1 MLSIS
6 EFSEMCCLS
15 PQTLRFYHSEGLLVP
30 AGVDERTGYRSY
42 LFGQVEQAMLITVLR
57 RAGMSVKTVR
67 RALEEPNE
75 RLPLLDQHSEEVQR
89 RRRDQDEAIDEARRF
104 FDAWPQPRLRR
115 VPATTVAAK
124 PVSTPLI
131 GNDQD
136 DWDEVGA
143 AVTATVAELAET
155 AESCGAVVSGTPWRT
170 WVDATPELRSLTS
183 EGLYW
188 SVEVPVAADGQAIA
202 ALSDEVEVHDFAARD
217 ELSIF
222 IPGRDSMEKYSTALA
237 RLAGHP
243 LDAAYIDVSRM
254 RFVLH
259 DGGIETAA
267 AIRRLD
273 GTGGTSE
280 EW

>member
-6 EFSEMCCLS
+6 EFSETCCLS

-75 RLPLLDQHSEEVQR
+75 RLPLLEQHREEVQR
-89 RRRDQDEAIDEARRF
+89 RRRDQDEAIEEARRF

-115 VPATTVAAK
+115 VPAMAVAAK

-131 GNDQD
+131 GSDQE
-136 DWDEVGA
+136 DWDKVGA
-143 AVTATVAELAET
+143 AATATVAELVET
-155 AESCGAVVSGTPWRT
+155 AESCGAVVSGPAWRAWADET
-170 WVDATPELRSLTS
+170 SKQRSFTS

-188 SVEVPVAADGQAIA
+188 LVKVPITADGQATA
-202 ALSDEVEVHDFAARD
+202 ALSEEVEVHDFAARD

-237 RLAGHP
+237 RLTGHP

-259 DGGIETAA
+259 DGGVETAA

-273 GTGGTSE
+273 GSGGTSN